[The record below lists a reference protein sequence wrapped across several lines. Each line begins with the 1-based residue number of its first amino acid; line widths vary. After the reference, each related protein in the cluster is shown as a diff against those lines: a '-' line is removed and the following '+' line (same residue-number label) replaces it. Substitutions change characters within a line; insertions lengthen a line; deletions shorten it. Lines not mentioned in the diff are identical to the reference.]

1 MVDGKHFSTSTVTR
15 EIKQKEVVAKAKRV
29 PKLLLKLGPDLRL
42 IIIKLLLY
50 FILKGCFSVLKD
62 FDQS

>member
-1 MVDGKHFSTSTVTR
+1 MITSSLILFNLR
-15 EIKQKEVVAKAKRV
+15 QRV
-29 PKLLLKLGPDLRL
+29 EECMRTTKIAPNLRL
-42 IIIKLLLY
+42 IIIKLLLLLLY

>member
-1 MVDGKHFSTSTVTR
+1 MITSSLTLFNLRQRTEECMR
-15 EIKQKEVVAKAKRV
+15 TTKI
-29 PKLLLKLGPDLRL
+29 GPNLRL
-42 IIIKLLLY
+42 IIIKLLLLLY

>member
-1 MVDGKHFSTSTVTR
+1 MITSSLILFNLRQLTEECMRT
-15 EIKQKEVVAKAKRV
+15 AKI
-29 PKLLLKLGPDLRL
+29 GPDLRL

>member
-1 MVDGKHFSTSTVTR
+1 MKTAIIGS
-15 EIKQKEVVAKAKRV
+15 
-29 PKLLLKLGPDLRL
+29 DLRL

-62 FDQS
+62 FDQELETMAEKSLQFYMLPT